1 MNKQGTEHRPSAK
14 TFLGRV
20 AAVAT
25 GNVIAQACAFLAFP
39 LLARIYTPS
48 EFGIL
53 GVYLAV
59 VGVLQV
65 FGTFRFDD
73 AVIVA
78 DHDDDSERLAS
89 LALRIA
95 LTISTGLT
103 VACLIYLWLSVIH
116 PSFVPRPIDSAM
128 LLAIPLGIAVDSIF
142 LVFRAVSVRLTK
154 FKAVSVAL
162 VVSTV
167 SKVVIQVVA
176 GWFGVGAI
184 GLIGGHILGFML
196 GGATMVIA
204 EPATFNYIVRA
215 WKTSS
220 KGMWQLA
227 REFRDFGTY
236 DTLNAL
242 LNSLSRNLPYF
253 LLTTFFGLSVAGAFT
268 MAVRLVMT
276 PLNLIS
282 QSLRHVVLQRMSGMS
297 RNGEDLL
304 AFVRQQTLILAGA
317 MLVVFVL
324 FFLATPLVV
333 AFVLGPEWELA
344 GQYARW
350 LIFWG
355 ACMVLN
361 VPSVCFL
368 KVMRRQYIILIHQ
381 IVLLTVRAGVLTLA
395 GMMLG
400 AIPAIALFA
409 ISSAVLNI
417 GLVLYAN
424 LLTRSSRSPWVIA

>member
-1 MNKQGTEHRPSAK
+1 
-14 TFLGRV
+14 
-20 AAVAT
+20 
-25 GNVIAQACAFLAFP
+25 
-39 LLARIYTPS
+39 
-48 EFGIL
+48 
-53 GVYLAV
+53 
-59 VGVLQV
+59 
-65 FGTFRFDD
+65 
-73 AVIVA
+73 
-78 DHDDDSERLAS
+78 
-89 LALRIA
+89 
-95 LTISTGLT
+95 
-103 VACLIYLWLSVIH
+103 
-116 PSFVPRPIDSAM
+116 
-128 LLAIPLGIAVDSIF
+128 
-142 LVFRAVSVRLTK
+142 
-154 FKAVSVAL
+154 
-162 VVSTV
+162 
-167 SKVVIQVVA
+167 
-176 GWFGVGAI
+176 
-184 GLIGGHILGFML
+184 
-196 GGATMVIA
+196 MVIA

-227 REFRDFGTY
+227 REFHDFAIY

-242 LNSLSRNLPYF
+242 INSLSQNLPYF

-317 MLVVFVL
+317 LLFVFVV
-324 FFLATPLVV
+324 FFLAAPLV
-333 AFVLGPEWELA
+333 FTFILGPEWELA

-361 VPSVCFL
+361 VPSVCVL

-381 IVLLTVRAGVLTLA
+381 IALLIVRAGVLTVG

-400 AIPAIALFA
+400 AIQAIALFA

-417 GLVLYAN
+417 GLVLYTN
-424 LLTRSSRSPWVIA
+424 LLTRSPGRPCVTA